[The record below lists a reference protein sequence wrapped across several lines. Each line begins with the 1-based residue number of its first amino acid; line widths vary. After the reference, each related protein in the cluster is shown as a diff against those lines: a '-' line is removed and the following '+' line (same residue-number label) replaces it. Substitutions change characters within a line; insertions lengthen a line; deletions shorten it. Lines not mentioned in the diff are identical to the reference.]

1 MKRTQLRRNQP
12 IGRGQRRGWNS
23 TLRPVSDRKRQEKR
37 ETDPLR
43 RGLAELT
50 ERCEA
55 CGKRA
60 ELDCHEI
67 PAGSHR
73 HRAIR
78 LPRTWL
84 FLCRSCHDEWQ
95 GKPIAEQF
103 ALAVEAMR
111 GQINEAFGRT
121 VV

>member
-1 MKRTQLRRNQP
+1 MKPARLKPGKPPKRKAQIRRKAR
-12 IGRGQRRGWNS
+12 IK
-23 TLRPVSDRKRQEKR
+23 PVSDRKRQEKR

-50 ERCEA
+50 GRCEA
-55 CGKRA
+55 CGKLT

-67 PAGSHR
+67 PAGAHR

-78 LPRTWL
+78 LFRTWL
-84 FLCRSCHDEWQ
+84 FLCRPCHDYWQ
-95 GKPIAEQF
+95 GRPIAEQF
-103 ALAVEAMR
+103 ELAVEAMR
-111 GQINEAFGRT
+111 NQINEAVGRK